1 MVGAQSGLRLPSLGG
16 YLPLLGIGAGLLLAL
31 YLARKADLL
40 PSVAGF
46 SYDVGSAGV
55 DMVDGVLTGAV
66 ETAGSLFGIPK
77 TNLTQCQRDLQAGS
91 WWEAS
96 FSCPAKDFLGAGY
109 SKITG

>member
-1 MVGAQSGLRLPSLGG
+1 MVAAQSLKLPSFGG

-31 YLARKADLL
+31 LLARKADLL
-40 PSVAGF
+40 PSVADF

-77 TNLTQCQRDLQAGS
+77 TSQTQCQRDLQAGA

-96 FSCPAKDFLGAGY
+96 FSCPAKDFLNAGY
-109 SKITG
+109 DNLTRW